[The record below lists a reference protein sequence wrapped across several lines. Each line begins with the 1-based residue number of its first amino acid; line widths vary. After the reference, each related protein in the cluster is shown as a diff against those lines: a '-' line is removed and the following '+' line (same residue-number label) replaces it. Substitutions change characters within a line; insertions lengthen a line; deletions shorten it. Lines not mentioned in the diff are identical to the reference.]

1 MLSTAVKALA
11 FLAAAAV
18 PGEGLGAGVAHDLRH
33 RTDAAGA
40 SLAAAGALADS
51 LAGKEQT
58 MHEKNKYQCRI
69 PEYKCCQK
77 DIPGGVQLA
86 CVKTKKCGDF
96 KDGGYHKAP
105 SAMCKQDSKVSG
117 PDYYEE
123 KDGEWTVVKTSYED
137 EEA

>member
-58 MHEKNKYQCRI
+58 MHEKNKYQCNFA
-69 PEYKCCQK
+69 EYTCCQK
-77 DIPGGVQLA
+77 FISRGVQLA

-96 KDGGYHKAP
+96 KDGSYRKAP
-105 SAMCKQDSKVSG
+105 SVMCQHQEEE

-123 KDGEWTVVKTSYED
+123 KDGEWTVVKKSYK
-137 EEA
+137 EA